1 MHGERV
7 AVVGGSIAGCAAA
20 RALHR
25 AGAGEVVVLERASGR
40 LQDRGVGLAIQ
51 NERYAELEAA
61 GYLDARMPWVPLT
74 RRPWVVRD
82 GARRAGREIASL
94 PFPFRSYRWGSLW
107 QELRRRLPDDVD
119 YRGGVAVRAVHPD
132 ADGAAVVL
140 ADGTEE
146 RFDLVV
152 GADGHRSTVRA
163 AMLPAASSAPAW
175 GGYLAWRGTV
185 AAAQLPGPAEAFPE
199 DTATTVA
206 FPGGHMIS
214 YRIPGSPSGED
225 GAADGEAARD
235 GDGGSSDDGVRVN
248 WVFYAT
254 PPAHLA
260 ERLADPEAS
269 PSAELTRELTDHQ
282 HRLVERYFPG
292 YWRDLVRGTPEE
304 DRLLQP
310 IHDAA
315 APRYAHGRLALLGDA
330 AAIARP
336 HTGSGALKA
345 LQDATVLG
353 RALLEHDSL
362 PAALAAYD
370 AERAPVGRAILELG
384 RSLGRAH
391 VLRTPDWASM
401 DQRSFE
407 AWWHENSG
415 AGVGGRPLRP

>member
-20 RALHR
+20 RALRR

-61 GYLDARMPWVPLT
+61 GYLDARMPWVPLA

-82 GARRAGREIASL
+82 GARREGREIASM
-94 PFPFRSYRWGSLW
+94 PFPFRSYGWGSLW
-107 QELRRRLPDDVD
+107 RELRGRLPDEVD
-119 YRGGVAVRAVHPD
+119 YRGGTVVRSVTDGPDGAVVLL
-132 ADGAAVVL
+132 ADGA
-140 ADGTEE
+140 EE

-163 AMLPAASSAPAW
+163 AMLAAGSSVSAPAW
-175 GGYLAWRGTV
+175 GGYLAWRGTLPV
-185 AAAQLPGPAEAFPE
+185 EQLPRPAGAFPE
-199 DTATTVA
+199 DAATTVA
-206 FPGGHMIS
+206 FPGGHMIA
-214 YRIPGSPSGED
+214 YRIPGAPG
-225 GAADGEAARD
+225 
-235 GDGGSSDDGVRVN
+235 GDGGAQVN

-260 ERLADPEAS
+260 GELADPRTN
-269 PSAELTRELTDHQ
+269 PSAELTSELTDYQ
-282 HRLVERYFPG
+282 HALVERFFPG
-292 YWRDLVRGTPEE
+292 YWRDVVHATPAES
-304 DRLLQP
+304 RLLQP
-310 IHDAA
+310 IHDAV
-315 APRYAHGRLALLGDA
+315 APRFAQGRLVLLGDA

-353 RALLEHDSL
+353 RALLEADSL

-384 RSLGRAH
+384 RSLGRAQ
-391 VLRTPDWASM
+391 VLRTPDWASL

-407 AWWHENSG
+407 CWWQENSG
-415 AGVGGRPLRP
+415 AGVGGRPLGS

>member
-1 MHGERV
+1 VRGQRV

-40 LQDRGVGLAIQ
+40 LQDRGVGLAIH

-61 GYLDARMPWVPLT
+61 GYLDADMPWVALA

-94 PFPFRSYRWGSLW
+94 PFPYRSYSWGSLW
-107 QELRRRLPDDVD
+107 QELRRRLPDAVD
-119 YRGGVAVRAVHPD
+119 YRSGAAVAAVTYG
-132 ADGAAVVL
+132 ADGAAVTL

-152 GADGHRSTVRA
+152 GADGHRSAVRA
-163 AMLPAASSAPAW
+163 AMLPPGSTSPAW
-175 GGYLAWRGTV
+175 GGYLAWRGTL
-185 AAAQLPGPAEAFPE
+185 AAEQLPDLAEAFPE

-206 FPGGHMIS
+206 FPGGHMIA
-214 YRIPGSPSGED
+214 YRIPSTPGS
-225 GAADGEAARD
+225 
-235 GDGGSSDDGVRVN
+235 DGGIQVN

-260 ERLADPEAS
+260 EQLADPDVT
-269 PSAELTRELTDHQ
+269 PSAELIHELTGYQ
-282 HRLVERYFPG
+282 HSLVDRHFPG
-292 YWRDLVRGTPEE
+292 YWQDVVYGTPKET
-304 DRLLQP
+304 RLLQP
-310 IHDAA
+310 IHDVA
-315 APRYAHGRLALLGDA
+315 APRYARGRLVLVGDA

-353 RALLEHDSL
+353 RALEETDAV
-362 PAALAAYD
+362 PGALAAYD

-391 VLRTPDWASM
+391 VVDTPDWAAL
-401 DQRSFE
+401 DQRSFDT
-407 AWWHENSG
+407 WWQANSG
-415 AGVGGRPLRP
+415 AGVGGKPLGRP

>member
-20 RALHR
+20 RALRR

-61 GYLDARMPWVPLT
+61 GYLDARMPWVPLA

-82 GARRAGREIASL
+82 GARREGREIASM
-94 PFPFRSYRWGSLW
+94 PFPFRSYSWGSLW
-107 QELRRRLPDDVD
+107 QELRRRLPDEVD
-119 YRGGVAVRAVHPD
+119 YRDGVSVRAVTDGLDGAVVHL
-132 ADGAAVVL
+132 ADGA
-140 ADGTEE
+140 EE

-152 GADGHRSTVRA
+152 GADGHRSAVRA
-163 AMLPAASSAPAW
+163 AMLPPGSSAAPAW
-175 GGYLAWRGTV
+175 GGYLAWRGTL
-185 AAAQLPGPAEAFPE
+185 AAGQLPCPSRAFPE
-199 DTATTVA
+199 DAATTVA

-214 YRIPGSPSGED
+214 YRIPGAPG
-225 GAADGEAARD
+225 
-235 GDGGSSDDGVRVN
+235 GDGGVQVN

-254 PPAHLA
+254 PPPPLA
-260 ERLADPEAS
+260 EELADPDAS
-269 PSAELTRELTDHQ
+269 PSAELTSALTDYQ
-282 HRLVERYFPG
+282 LDLVERHFPG
-292 YWRDLVRGTPEE
+292 YWRDVVHGTPKEA
-304 DRLLQP
+304 RLLQP

-315 APRYAHGRLALLGDA
+315 APRFAHGRLVLLGDA

-353 RALLEHDSL
+353 RALREQDSL

-370 AERAPVGRAILELG
+370 AERAPVGRAILALG

-391 VLRTPDWASM
+391 VQHTPDWASM

-407 AWWHENSG
+407 AWWQENQG
-415 AGVGGRPLRP
+415 AGVGGRPLGS